1 MPDPSNVKRSRRR
14 CHDWL
19 SVHSQGKAT
28 AASKVELA
36 PMTDLAVLGVPAN
49 VGNQETRGR
58 RVASRADLSKQE
70 LRGNERRRNR

>member
-1 MPDPSNVKRSRRR
+1 
-14 CHDWL
+14 
-19 SVHSQGKAT
+19 
-28 AASKVELA
+28 
-36 PMTDLAVLGVPAN
+36 MTDLAVLGVPAN